1 VKREKYA
8 GFAMMADLS
17 RIQFQDEALARTR
30 KRQIFLALTRVLARK
45 SFHEATVKEIA
56 LEAGLA
62 AGSIYVYLRS
72 KAEILLVM
80 VESMVGELAEAL
92 PAIRARSAGDPQAEL
107 LGIMRAA
114 LDVIARYP
122 EAFAV
127 INHEV
132 HYLARRPEYRTRLLQ
147 LVSGY
152 KSALKDALE
161 RGRVAGVIHYHHL
174 PSAVEAIHMLCS
186 GLATGGD
193 QLARLDKETYWR
205 EITGIIEGRFFARAA
220 KTPEDGSAVR
230 IQ

>member
-1 VKREKYA
+1 MVGA
-8 GFAMMADLS
+8 S
-17 RIQFQDEALARTR
+17 RIANQDEALARMR

-62 AGSIYVYLRS
+62 AGSIYVYLKS

-80 VESMVGELAEAL
+80 VESMVGEVTDAL
-92 PAIRARSAGDPQAEL
+92 PEIRARTEGDPRREL

-114 LDVIARYP
+114 LDVIGRYP

-127 INHEV
+127 INHEA
-132 HYLARRPEYRTRLLQ
+132 HYLVRRPEFRAHLMAI
-147 LVSGY
+147 VVGY
-152 KSALKDALE
+152 KSALKEALE
-161 RGRVAGVIHYHHL
+161 RGRAMGVIHYEHL

-193 QLARLDKETYWR
+193 QLARIDKETYWR
-205 EITGIIEGRFFARAA
+205 EITGILEGRFFNPAGSSEAIARQRAA
-220 KTPEDGSAVR
+220 TGRP
-230 IQ
+230 